1 MARTKIEFNNVSG
14 DTLAGLLETPPS
26 TIPIVRYALFAHCFT
41 CGKDIAAATRIS
53 RALAERGIAVLRFDF
68 TGLGNSDGDFANSNF
83 SSNVQDLVAA
93 AAKLEEDYQA
103 PQLLIGHSLGGAA
116 VLSAAHQLPSVKAIA
131 TIGAPATADHV
142 QHLFKDAVGTLE
154 AETEAKM
161 KIGLREFTIKKQMLD
176 DLNQYNS
183 TDSIAHLKRALLI
196 FHSPVDNIV
205 PIEQAAKIYQ
215 AAKHPKSFISLDQAD
230 HLLTNRDDAEYV
242 GTTLAAWASRYLD
255 TMHNDFERNY
265 GTAPEV
271 SKGQVLIT
279 ELDKKFLRG
288 CYSDS
293 HQLMADEPV
302 SYGGSNLGPSPYDLL
317 LISLGA
323 CTSMTLRMYANHKK
337 IPLEDIRV
345 QLVHERIHAEDCETC
360 PDDKLETEHITRTIQ
375 LKGDLTEAQRE
386 RMLEIADRCPVHQT
400 IENRPEIKT
409 QLIDWEEKQA

>member
-1 MARTKIEFNNVSG
+1 MSRTKLEFNNTNG
-14 DTLAGLLETPPS
+14 ETLVGLLETPPV
-26 TIPIVRYALFAHCFT
+26 TIPIIRYALFAHCFT

-53 RALAERGIAVLRFDF
+53 RALADRGIAVLRFDF

-83 SSNVQDLVAA
+83 SSNIQDLLAA
-93 AAKLEEDYQA
+93 AAKLEQEYQA

-116 VLSAAHQLPSVKAIA
+116 VLSAAHQLPSVRAIA

-142 QHLFKDAVGTLE
+142 QHLFKDAVDTL
-154 AETEAKM
+154 AEQQQTRV

-183 TDSIAHLKRALLI
+183 TSSIALLKRALLI

-205 PIEQAAKIYQ
+205 PIDEAAKIYQ

-255 TMHNDFERNY
+255 TSHNDFERSY
-265 GTAPEV
+265 GTAPDV
-271 SKGQVLIT
+271 NKGEVLIA

-293 HQLMADEPV
+293 HQLLADEPTA
-302 SYGGSNLGPSPYDLL
+302 YGGSNLGPSPYDLL
-317 LISLGA
+317 LMSLGA

-337 IPLEDIRV
+337 LPLEDIQV
-345 QLVHERIHAEDCETC
+345 QLKHERVHAEDCEAC
-360 PDDKLETEHITRTIQ
+360 PDSPVETDQITRTIQ
-375 LKGDLTEAQRE
+375 LRGDLTTEQQQRL
-386 RMLEIADRCPVHQT
+386 LEIADRCPVHRT
-400 IENRPEIKT
+400 LENRPEVKT
-409 QLIDWEEKQA
+409 VLMDWVDS